1 LLARAFFLVRFLL
14 RRFPRAV
21 MNALCWL
28 YQIAEPDSKFQRWDA
43 VIVIKGTVLQVRDW
57 SPWILQMLVL
67 MFTPFHI

>member
-1 LLARAFFLVRFLL
+1 LLARAFFLVNSLL
-14 RRFPRAV
+14 RQFPRAV

-43 VIVIKGTVLQVRDW
+43 VIVIKGTGQRL